1 MNILI
6 RLLEFATRF
15 IVGIHNFGLAGAIKV
30 FLLYRSQSL
39 LEPAYIYLKKPNQRF
54 YFRGASDRGVISH
67 FYKAGYRITDEKSVD
82 KISFIIDAGAN
93 IGDETT
99 RFRYFHPN
107 ATIIAIEPDKKN
119 FQLLEKNTHYHPK
132 TICLNKG
139 LWSKECHLK
148 VTPGMTNESFKVTE
162 IDNASEEDHIS
173 AVSISYLIKEFD
185 IPEIDILQMDME
197 GAERQMFAH

>member
-82 KISFIIDAGAN
+82 KISFIIDAEQTLVMKQLVFD
-93 IGDETT
+93 IFILT
-99 RFRYFHPN
+99 P
-107 ATIIAIEPDKKN
+107 
-119 FQLLEKNTHYHPK
+119 QLLLLNQTKRIFNYLKK
-132 TICLNKG
+132 TLIITQK
-139 LWSKECHLK
+139 
-148 VTPGMTNESFKVTE
+148 PF
-162 IDNASEEDHIS
+162 A
-173 AVSISYLIKEFD
+173 LIKGYGLKNV
-185 IPEIDILQMDME
+185 I
-197 GAERQMFAH
+197 